1 MELSESVQKGLQYLA
16 DAVHFDLKSFSAF
29 TEVAFG
35 SLVSRSEC
43 GLDHPQLNHIDQS
56 VLKHCHIATTTFILE
71 GVKQNADKSTL
82 SSCLED
88 VSFDAERIDVFY
100 SSYQHHKRSLET
112 LLESI
117 GGSPPHVTDVLW
129 RLDYCI
135 KNSHVH
141 KVNQPSYLISFHV
154 ENGDCG
160 TSSKEVNFN
169 CTMEQLQ
176 DLVGKMKDAAK
187 SLEKATQS

>member
-16 DAVHFDLKSFSAF
+16 DPVHFDLKTFTAF
-29 TEVAFG
+29 TEVAFQ
-35 SLVSRSEC
+35 SLISSRSEC
-43 GLDHPQLNHIDQS
+43 GLDDPQLKDIDQTI
-56 VLKHCHIATTTFILE
+56 LKHCHIATTTFILE
-71 GVKQNADKSTL
+71 SVKQNADKSAI

-88 VSFDAERIDVFY
+88 SFDTDRIDVFY
-100 SSYQHHKRSLET
+100 SSYQHHKRTLEN

-117 GGSPPHVTDVLW
+117 GRSPPHITDVLW

-141 KVNQPSYLISFHV
+141 KVNQPSYLISLHV
-154 ENGDCG
+154 ENDDSGG
-160 TSSKEVNFN
+160 PPKEVNFN